1 MTFFGMGGIVG
12 SWSAE
17 SLSRYLPNGKIPL
30 LSIVLE
36 TIVFVIFIYNR
47 IFPISCLILLFWGF
61 LVFIRIT
68 TQMNF
73 ISDSVETG
81 MLTRVYSLLETSFII
96 PNISGGILI
105 AFLGNFYE
113 TMELLAGAAIVF
125 FVLIVFRLPFKHMR
139 ILWDVEPAN
148 VNRDIQI

>member
-1 MTFFGMGGIVG
+1 
-12 SWSAE
+12 
-17 SLSRYLPNGKIPL
+17 
-30 LSIVLE
+30 
-36 TIVFVIFIYNR
+36 
-47 IFPISCLILLFWGF
+47 
-61 LVFIRIT
+61 
-68 TQMNF
+68 MNF

-148 VNRDIQI
+148 VNRDIQIWDSIKYDKKIMA